1 MIATENI
8 CLELDK
14 DIELND
20 QEKIDIKRRF
30 IIFHA
35 GIKVEYLKRFVV

>member
-1 MIATENI
+1 MIATEKI
-8 CLELDK
+8 YLELDK
-14 DIELND
+14 DIEL
-20 QEKIDIKRRF
+20 QEQENIEIKRRF